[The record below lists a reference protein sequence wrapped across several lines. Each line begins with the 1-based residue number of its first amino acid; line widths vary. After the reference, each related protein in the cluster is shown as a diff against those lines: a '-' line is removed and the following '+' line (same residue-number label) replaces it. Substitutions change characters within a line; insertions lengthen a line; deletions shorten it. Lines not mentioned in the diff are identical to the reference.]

1 MSEKR
6 EFTANA
12 RVRVTVEVL
21 NLGPYGA
28 EWKAG
33 DIHDQVAREA
43 QQKVQNL
50 FGTCCKCGKERG
62 QFRIVGEQEVEIVSQ
77 RQTCRRVLARVG
89 D

>member
-43 QQKVQNL
+43 QQKVERL
-50 FGTCCKCGKERG
+50 FEKCCHCGKERAHG
-62 QFRIVGEQEVEIVSQ
+62 QFRVVGEPEVEIVSQ
-77 RQTCRRVLARVG
+77 RKVKP
-89 D
+89 

>member
-6 EFTANA
+6 DFTASA

-28 EWKAG
+28 DWKAG

-43 QQKVQNL
+43 QQK
-50 FGTCCKCGKERG
+50 T
-62 QFRIVGEQEVEIVSQ
+62 
-77 RQTCRRVLARVG
+77 

>member
-1 MSEKR
+1 MSD
-6 EFTANA
+6 FTASA

-28 EWKAG
+28 DWKAG

-43 QQKVQNL
+43 QQK
-50 FGTCCKCGKERG
+50 T
-62 QFRIVGEQEVEIVSQ
+62 
-77 RQTCRRVLARVG
+77 

>member
-1 MSEKR
+1 MSEKQ
-6 EFTANA
+6 EFTASA
-12 RVRVTVEVL
+12 RVRVMIEVL

-50 FGTCCKCGKERG
+50 FGTCSACGKDRAHG
-62 QFRIVGEQEVEIVSQ
+62 QFRVVGEPQVEIVSQ
-77 RQTCRRVLARVG
+77 RKVKP
-89 D
+89 